1 MLARLLMGAFG
12 LLGAGHAVLRLFAG
26 DGAALAD
33 VPGIAIGIL
42 VCLPLIAYAAL
53 GEGPFVRRFPTLATL
68 FGPSGTRDDTPGTP
82 GEDEATGA
90 P

>member
-1 MLARLLMGAFG
+1 MLARLLMGVFG
-12 LLGAGHAVLRLFAG
+12 LLGAGHAVLRLVAG
-26 DGAALAD
+26 EGAALVD

-53 GEGPFVRRFPTLATL
+53 GEGPFVRRFPKLATL
-68 FGPSGTRDDTPGTP
+68 FGSSEAMADEP
-82 GEDEATGA
+82 GEDEATRA